1 MIDAIG
7 DAELDE
13 IEQRAGRALDVAP
26 APWRPLLET
35 RHGIGGCSFIQVG
48 NDPVRD
54 QEIYLDVHDG
64 SQRLMSPDA
73 RLDAIIDFVAHA
85 AGDVPRLIAEI
96 RRLRS

>member
-1 MIDAIG
+1 M
-7 DAELDE
+7 
-13 IEQRAGRALDVAP
+13 
-26 APWRPLLET
+26 
-35 RHGIGGCSFIQVG
+35 
-48 NDPVRD
+48 RD

-96 RRLRS
+96 RRFRS